1 MQPISAEVW
10 TGFLFRMQFVEVQ
23 LEFLSGRKTE
33 VLGSQDQSLAR
44 FDIQESE
51 FTFESRSNQHKT
63 VDLTSNAVIGYDT
76 RYEGENPMSVISG
89 VGVYAIARVCV
100 CVCVWARA
108 CECVHACVRAYVCVC
123 VCVCVSFA
131 RQRSDCVPQSSH
143 GLLKIK

>member
-23 LEFLSGRKTE
+23 LEFLSARKTE
-33 VLGSQDQSLAR
+33 VLGSQDHSLAR

-76 RYEGENPMSVISG
+76 RYEGEYPMSVISG
-89 VGVYAIARVCV
+89 RCV
-100 CVCVWARA
+100 CV
-108 CECVHACVRAYVCVC
+108 YVCVC
-123 VCVCVSFA
+123 VE
-131 RQRSDCVPQSSH
+131 
-143 GLLKIK
+143 